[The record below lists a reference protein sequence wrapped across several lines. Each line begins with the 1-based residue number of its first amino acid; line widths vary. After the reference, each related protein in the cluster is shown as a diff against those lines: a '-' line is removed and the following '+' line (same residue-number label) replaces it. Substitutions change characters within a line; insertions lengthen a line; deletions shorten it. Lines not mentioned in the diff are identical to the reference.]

1 MQEASER
8 LRIDQLSPSEKQRYY
23 SDMEAIRY
31 QRSVIKTGW
40 IEGHADGRAEGK
52 AEGLA
57 EGKAEGL
64 LEGKAEGLLEGKAE
78 SQRQIAINL
87 KKQGI
92 SSEVIA
98 QCTGLS
104 IEDISALSD

>member
-1 MQEASER
+1 
-8 LRIDQLSPSEKQRYY
+8 
-23 SDMEAIRY
+23 MEAIRY

-52 AEGLA
+52 AEGL
-57 EGKAEGL
+57 
-64 LEGKAEGLLEGKAE
+64 LEGKAE

-92 SSEVIA
+92 PSEVIA